1 MKYTFSMETVQQ
13 NGRFTLF
20 SSKFLSIYSIL
31 YGFTTS
37 GSKDIE
43 VKIFDFV
50 PKTQF
55 LSLKDLNMLL
65 LGFFTIFF
73 LMLMA
78 PPNFVT
84 FYVQSQLPD
93 WLDTAWKSLF
103 YVIFK
108 DSSSKILLYA
118 VFKQWYSSLMALHF
132 C

>member
-1 MKYTFSMETVQQ
+1 MNSVRSNNLSLKYQW
-13 NGRFTLF
+13 
-20 SSKFLSIYSIL
+20 
-31 YGFTTS
+31 FTTS

-93 WLDTAWKSLF
+93 
-103 YVIFK
+103 
-108 DSSSKILLYA
+108 
-118 VFKQWYSSLMALHF
+118 
-132 C
+132 